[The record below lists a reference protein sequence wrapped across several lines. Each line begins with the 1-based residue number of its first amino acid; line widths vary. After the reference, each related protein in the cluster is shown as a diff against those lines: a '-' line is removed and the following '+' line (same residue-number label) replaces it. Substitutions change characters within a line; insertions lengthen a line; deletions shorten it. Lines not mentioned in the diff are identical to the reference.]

1 MNIAMTCAC
10 GATFTGDERVGYTTA
25 LEFQARDWRAAHA
38 KCAERTPARSTEK
51 PFGFVILDRDE
62 CVASTELWLRDET
75 AGKEAVL
82 LNASTASR
90 HNAPYSVIPL
100 YLGHPSAPS
109 SPEKTT

>member
-1 MNIAMTCAC
+1 MNITMMCAC

-25 LEFQARDWRAAHA
+25 LEFWRAAHA

-62 CVASTELWLRDET
+62 CVASTELWLRDEV

-82 LNASTASR
+82 LDASTASR
-90 HNAPYSVIPL
+90 HNAPHSVHAL
-100 YLGHPSAPS
+100 YLHPSHPSAPS
-109 SPEKTT
+109 SPEKE